1 MLEAQRAAQAFNA
14 SKPTWHRDPKYKPNY
29 GRAKSLLPATGLKQV
44 VLHDN
49 ASEERRLATESRL
62 LEKQKRWTQRL
73 YNTRRKSFIIRQ
85 LIQQE
90 ITQAQ
95 ASRRQRGAAKLLPD
109 VVADSHKRWA
119 NMELRS
125 LFYTGGKNLP
135 DHHRVRMQLNQR
147 QNTQEL
153 LRQMQDTAAV
163 DAQHSTAEHDVI
175 DEAVLEAALRRL
187 FSELDDEDDEEK
199 PGDLPPIAPAQ
210 HDDVT
215 TKREQTS
222 DEEEAHAKVGQF
234 PVTKLV
240 SFPRRSCDVTS
251 EQPARRVSVNSQS
264 CFLSTTAKENAQR
277 TLLLRP
283 RDPLRLDSR
292 RQREEAAR
300 QRMLAESKLE
310 QRRASDDPRFRAL
323 EDWLDKSEGPTPR
336 DGYAML
342 SSSNQTAAGATVRI
356 ASPVRRKYL
365 PEINSRKRLDVA
377 HIHRALQQVRERHA
391 RRSAHV

>member
-1 MLEAQRAAQAFNA
+1 MLEAQKAALAFNN

-29 GRAKSLLPATGLKQV
+29 GRVKSLIPPTGLKQV

-49 ASEERRLATESRL
+49 ASEERRLANESRL

-90 ITQAQ
+90 ITQAHAQ
-95 ASRRQRGAAKLLPD
+95 RRRRNAAKLLPD
-109 VVADSHKRWA
+109 VVTDSHKRCA

-135 DHHRVRMQLNQR
+135 DHHRFRLQLNQR
-147 QNTQEL
+147 QNTNEL
-153 LRQMQDTAAV
+153 LQHMQNSSSDVTN
-163 DAQHSTAEHDVI
+163 AEHNESDGDVTQRDVI
-175 DEAVLEAALRRL
+175 DEEALRAAMQRL
-187 FSELDDEDDEEK
+187 FSELDDEQVEESCVTSASK
-199 PGDLPPIAPAQ
+199 PATKQ
-210 HDDVT
+210 HDVIVT
-215 TKREQTS
+215 FSNT
-222 DEEEAHAKVGQF
+222 DEAVKTGEF
-234 PVTKLV
+234 PVTRLPAPEEEKE
-240 SFPRRSCDVTS
+240 RRI
-251 EQPARRVSVNSQS
+251 SVNS
-264 CFLSTTAKENAQR
+264 FLSTTAREKAHK

-283 RDPLRLDSR
+283 RDPLGLASR
-292 RQREEAAR
+292 RHQPNAKRAS
-300 QRMLAESKLE
+300 QTLVTSSLE
-310 QRRASDDPRFRAL
+310 QRRASDDPRFVAL
-323 EDWLDKSEGPTPR
+323 EDWLGKSHDPTSAR

-342 SSSNQTAAGATVRI
+342 SPSNQIAAGATARI